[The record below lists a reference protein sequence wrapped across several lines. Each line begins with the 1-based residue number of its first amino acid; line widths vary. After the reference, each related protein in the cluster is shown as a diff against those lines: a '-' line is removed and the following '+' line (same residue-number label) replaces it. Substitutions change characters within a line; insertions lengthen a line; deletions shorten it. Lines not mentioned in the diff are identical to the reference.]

1 MILVTKDGKKAFT
14 ANVGAGTVSVIDVA
28 AGKVTTV
35 ISLAKTVQRL
45 AFDADQGRVFTSDQG
60 TPRLAV
66 ISTKTDALERWVDL
80 PGIAY
85 GTASTPDGRYLVM
98 ALIRANQVGILDL
111 KTYQMVA
118 TIDVPKAP
126 QEVVVR
132 PDGKMAY
139 VSCDASHQVAAID
152 LQARKLDKLIEAGPV
167 ADGLAWARTP

>member
-1 MILVTKDGKKAFT
+1 
-14 ANVGAGTVSVIDVA
+14 VIA
-28 AGKVTTV
+28 
-35 ISLAKTVQRL
+35 
-45 AFDADQGRVFTSDQG
+45 
-60 TPRLAV
+60 
-66 ISTKTDALERWVDL
+66 TKTDALDRWVDL

-98 ALIRANQVGILDL
+98 ALIRQNQVGILDL
-111 KTYQMVA
+111 NTYKMVA

-152 LQARKLDKLIEAGPV
+152 LAAMKLDQLIEAGPV
-167 ADGLAWARTP
+167 ADGLAWAQTP